1 MSQKRENKLSH
12 INEEGK
18 ASMVNINKKKIT
30 KRTAI
35 ASAKI
40 FLNDI
45 AYKLVKKNKSQKGDV
60 LNTSRVAGIM
70 ASKKTS
76 DLIPLCHQINLDK
89 VSIDYVFNNDENC
102 IIINSTAVTSNKTG
116 VEMEALMGATLASLT
131 IYDMLKAVDKK
142 ILITDIMLDYKD
154 GGRSGKFVRDKKKTN

>member
-1 MSQKRENKLSH
+1 MKRQRENKLSH
-12 INEEGK
+12 INEDGK
-18 ASMVNINKKKIT
+18 ASMVDINKKKIT

-35 ASAKI
+35 ASSKI
-40 FLNDI
+40 FLNNL
-45 AYKLVKKNKSQKGDV
+45 AYKLVKENKSQKGDV
-60 LNTSRVAGIM
+60 LNTSRLAGIM

-89 VSIDYVFNNDENC
+89 VSIDYDFCNDEKC
-102 IIINSTAVTSNKTG
+102 IIIKSTAVTSGKTG

-142 ILITDIMLDYKD
+142 IMITDIMLDYKD
-154 GGRSGKFVRDKKKTN
+154 GGRSGKFVRD

>member
-1 MSQKRENKLSH
+1 MKRQRENKLSH
-12 INEEGK
+12 INEDGK
-18 ASMVNINKKKIT
+18 ASMVNINEKKIT

-35 ASAKI
+35 ASSKI
-40 FLNDI
+40 FLNDV
-45 AYKLVKKNKSQKGDV
+45 AYELVRENKSQKGDV
-60 LNTSRVAGIM
+60 LNTSRLAGIM

-89 VSIDYVFNNDENC
+89 VSIDYDFCNDEKC
-102 IIINSTAVTSNKTG
+102 IIIKSTAVTSGKTG

-142 ILITDIMLDYKD
+142 IMITDIMLDYKD
-154 GGRSGKFVRDKKKTN
+154 GGRSGKFVRD

>member
-1 MSQKRENKLSH
+1 MRQKRENKLSH
-12 INEEGK
+12 INEEGR
-18 ASMVNINKKKIT
+18 ASMVNVNKKKIT

-35 ASAKI
+35 ASSKI

-45 AYKLVKKNKSQKGDV
+45 AYKLVKENKSQKGDV
-60 LNTSRVAGIM
+60 LNTSRLAGIM

-89 VSIDYVFNNDENC
+89 VSIDYDFCNDEKC
-102 IIINSTAVTSNKTG
+102 IIIKSTAVTSGKTG

-142 ILITDIMLDYKD
+142 IMITDIMLDYKD
-154 GGRSGKFVRDKKKTN
+154 GGRSGKFVRD

>member
-1 MSQKRENKLSH
+1 MKQKREGKLSH
-12 INEEGK
+12 INEDGK
-18 ASMVNINKKKIT
+18 ASMVNINEKKIT

-35 ASAKI
+35 ASSKI
-40 FLNDI
+40 FLNDV
-45 AYKLVKKNKSQKGDV
+45 AYKLVKENKSQKGDV
-60 LNTSRVAGIM
+60 LNTSRLAGIM

-89 VSIDYVFNNDENC
+89 VSIDYDFCNDEKC
-102 IIINSTAVTSNKTG
+102 IIIKSTAVTSGKTG

-142 ILITDIMLDYKD
+142 IMITDIMLDYKD
-154 GGRSGKFVRDKKKTN
+154 GGRSGKFVRD

>member
-1 MSQKRENKLSH
+1 MRQKRENKLSH
-12 INEEGK
+12 INQEGK
-18 ASMVNINKKKIT
+18 ASMVNINEKKTT
-30 KRTAI
+30 KRIAI
-35 ASAKI
+35 ASSKI

-45 AYKLVKKNKSQKGDV
+45 AYKLVKENKSQKGDV
-60 LNTSRVAGIM
+60 LNTSRLAGIM

-89 VSIDYVFNNDENC
+89 VSIDYNFIKDEKC
-102 IIINSTAVTSNKTG
+102 IIIKSTAVTFGKTG

-142 ILITDIMLDYKD
+142 IMITDIMLDYKD
-154 GGRSGKFVRDKKKTN
+154 GGRSGKFVRD

>member
-1 MSQKRENKLSH
+1 MRQKRENKLSH
-12 INEEGK
+12 INEDGK
-18 ASMVNINKKKIT
+18 ASMVNINEKKIT

-35 ASAKI
+35 ASSKI
-40 FLNDI
+40 FLNDV
-45 AYKLVKKNKSQKGDV
+45 AYKLVKENKSQKGDV
-60 LNTSRVAGIM
+60 LNTSRLAGIM

-89 VSIDYVFNNDENC
+89 VSIDYDFCNDEKC
-102 IIINSTAVTSNKTG
+102 IIIKSTAVTSGKTG

-142 ILITDIMLDYKD
+142 IMITDIMLDYKD
-154 GGRSGKFVRDKKKTN
+154 GGRSGKFVRD